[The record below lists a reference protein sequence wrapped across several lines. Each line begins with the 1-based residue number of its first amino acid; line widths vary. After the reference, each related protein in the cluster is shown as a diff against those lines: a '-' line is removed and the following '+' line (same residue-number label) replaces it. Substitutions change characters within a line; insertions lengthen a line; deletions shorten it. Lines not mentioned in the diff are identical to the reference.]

1 MDSVAVGG
9 APGASRG
16 LPAALARQAK
26 RPVVVVAVVLVL
38 VGGAI
43 YFGYRSAH
51 RTTATPTSLERI
63 VTVTTGTIRQTVA
76 TSGTLAPADTED
88 LSFAVSG
95 KVTAVNVKAGQT
107 VASGAVLATIDSAA
121 LQSQVAQAQASV
133 ASNQAKLSSDT
144 TAAATAAQLAA
155 DQANLDA
162 ANGSLATAQASLAGA
177 SLVAPIAGTI
187 SVVNLTVGEQLGSS
201 GNGSVG
207 LTGTGSNSG
216 RTGASPSSATGAS
229 ASSSSS
235 SSAPEVEVIST
246 GSFVVNLSVDDTQI
260 SRLAVG
266 QAATVTPST
275 ATGAIGGRVRANA
288 TTTTVPD
295 PSASTAPAAARTAV
309 TATGTVTSVGQVAS
323 ASSGVSSFPVVVTVA
338 GTPAGFYSGATVQV
352 AITYNQL
359 ANVVEVPTAAINQ
372 SGGQSTVTVTNNGAK
387 STQVITTGVASG
399 GMTQVLTGLSPGDQ
413 VVITLPAATA
423 TSGGTGRTGAGNT
436 GGFGGGGNF
445 PAGGFKGTGGAGA
458 GGGG

>member
-26 RPVVVVAVVLVL
+26 RPVVVVGVVLVL

-51 RTTATPTSLERI
+51 HTTATPTSLERI
-63 VTVTTGTIRQTVA
+63 ATVTTGTIRQTVA
-76 TSGTLAPADTED
+76 TSGTLEPADTED

-107 VASGAVLATIDSAA
+107 VAAGAVLATIDSAA
-121 LQSQVAQAQASV
+121 LQSQVTQAQATV

-144 TAAATAAQLAA
+144 TAGATSAQLAA

-177 SLVAPIAGTI
+177 SLVAPIAGTV

-216 RTGASPSSATGAS
+216 RTGAPSSGTGA

-235 SSAPEVEVIST
+235 TSSSPEVEVIST
-246 GSFVVNLSVDDTQI
+246 GSFVVNLNVDDTQI

-275 ATGAIGGRVRANA
+275 ATGAIGGRFRANA

-295 PSASTAPAAARTAV
+295 PSASTVPAAARTAV

-323 ASSGVSSFPVVVTVA
+323 SSSGVSSFPVVVTVA
-338 GTPAGFYSGATVQV
+338 GSPAGFYSGATVLV

-423 TSGGTGRTGAGNT
+423 SSGATARTGAANT

-445 PAGGFKGTGGAGA
+445 PAGGFKGGGAGA

>member
-1 MDSVAVGG
+1 MGSVAAGG
-9 APGASRG
+9 APGSSRG
-16 LPAALARQAK
+16 LPASLARQAK
-26 RPVVVVAVVLVL
+26 RPVFVVGVVLVL
-38 VGGAI
+38 VGGAV
-43 YFGYRSAH
+43 YLGYRSAH
-51 RTTATPTSLERI
+51 HRATATPTSLERT
-63 VTVTTGTIRQTVA
+63 VTVATGTIRQTVA
-76 TSGTLAPADTED
+76 TSGTLEPADTQD

-107 VASGAVLATIDSAA
+107 VSAGAVLATIDSAA
-121 LQSQVAQAQASV
+121 LQSQVAQAQATV
-133 ASNQAKLSSDT
+133 ASNQAKLGSDT
-144 TAAATAAQLAA
+144 TAGASAAQLAA

-162 ANGSLATAQASLAGA
+162 ASGSLATAQASLAGA
-177 SLVAPIAGTI
+177 SLVAPIAGTV

-201 GNGSVG
+201 GNASVG

-216 RTGASPSSATGAS
+216 RTSASSSATGAAS
-229 ASSSSS
+229 SGSSSSTT
-235 SSAPEVEVIST
+235 PEVEVIST

-275 ATGAIGGRVRANA
+275 ATGAIGGRARANA
-288 TTTTVPD
+288 ATTTVPD
-295 PSASTAPAAARTAV
+295 PSASTVPAAARTAV
-309 TATGTVTSVGQVAS
+309 AATGSVTSVGMVAS

-352 AITYNQL
+352 AITYNEL
-359 ANVVEVPTAAINQ
+359 TDVVEVPTAAINI
-372 SGGQSTVTVTNNGAK
+372 SGGRSTVTVTNNGAK

-413 VVITLPAATA
+413 VVVTLPAATA
-423 TSGGTGRTGAGNT
+423 GSTARGGAANT
-436 GGFGGGGNF
+436 GGFGTGGNF
-445 PAGGFKGTGGAGA
+445 PAGGFRGTGGAGA